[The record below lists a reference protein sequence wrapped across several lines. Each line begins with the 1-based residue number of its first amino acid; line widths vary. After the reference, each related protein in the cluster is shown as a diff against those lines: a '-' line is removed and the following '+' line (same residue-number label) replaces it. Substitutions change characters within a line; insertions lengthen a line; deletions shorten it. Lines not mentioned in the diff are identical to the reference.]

1 MNMRKVILASASP
14 RRKELLRQVGVDFE
28 TLPAVGEEITTKE
41 DPAEAV
47 QELALQ
53 KASEAASRLGI
64 LARPEAGAAPMGKD
78 LAQAAFRQGDLARPE
93 AGGEDP
99 EEFLILGADT
109 VVACGGAILG
119 KPRDEADAVSML
131 TRLSGRTHSVFTG
144 VALIYGKDG
153 QTECHTFYE
162 ETKVT
167 MYPMSMAEI
176 AAYVATGEPM
186 DKAGAYGIQG
196 KCAIYIEKIQGDYN
210 NVVGLPVA
218 RIYQE
223 MKKLGIAIF

>member
-64 LARPEAGAAPMGKD
+64 LARPEAGAALMGKD
-78 LAQAAFRQGDLARPE
+78 LAQLL
-93 AGGEDP
+93 AGGEGR
-99 EEFLILGADT
+99 EEFLVLGADT

-153 QTECHTFYE
+153 GTECHTFYE

-167 MYPMSMAEI
+167 MYPMSTAEI

>member
-41 DPAEAV
+41 DPAEVV

-64 LARPEAGAAPMGKD
+64 LARPAAGAALMGKD
-78 LAQAAFRQGDLARPE
+78 LAQLL
-93 AGGEDP
+93 AGGEGR
-99 EEFLILGADT
+99 EEFLVLGADT

-131 TRLSGRTHSVFTG
+131 TRLSSRTHSVFTG

-167 MYPMSMAEI
+167 MYPMSTAEI